1 MNTESE
7 KISFREVQYFR
18 QRWILLLTLAAVGA
32 TWYSFILQIVLGQE
46 FGANA
51 SPDWM
56 MWLIWL
62 IVGIGL
68 PLLIYKANLVIEV
81 KRDYLFIQF
90 VPFTSRKIRFD
101 EIKHIEARTYNPIL
115 EYGGWGIR
123 WGFGNKRAYNI
134 SGNQG
139 VDLTLNN
146 GENVLLGSQN
156 PDELASIVSRRVE
169 RSQRENL
176 RIKSSA

>member
-7 KISFREVQYFR
+7 QISYREVQYFR
-18 QRWILLLTLAAVGA
+18 QRWILLLALAAAGIA
-32 TWYSFILQIVLGQE
+32 WYSFILQIVLGQE
-46 FGANA
+46 FGTNP
-51 SPDWM
+51 SPDWV

-68 PLLIYKANLVIEV
+68 PLLIYMAKLVIEV
-81 KRDYLFIQF
+81 KQDYLFIQF
-90 VPFTSRKIRFD
+90 VPFTNRKIRFN
-101 EIKHIEARTYNPIL
+101 EIKHVKARTYNPIR

-139 VDLTLNN
+139 VGLTLNN
-146 GENVLLGSQN
+146 GENILIGSQN
-156 PDELASIVSRRVE
+156 PDELARIISRRVE
-169 RSQRENL
+169 HSQRENL
-176 RIKSSA
+176 G

>member
-1 MNTESE
+1 MNTETE
-7 KISFREVQYFR
+7 KISYREVQYFR
-18 QRWILLLTLAAVGA
+18 QRWILLLALAAAGVA
-32 TWYSFILQIVLGQE
+32 WYGFILQIVLGQE
-46 FGANA
+46 FGTNP
-51 SPDWM
+51 SPDWV

-81 KRDYLFIQF
+81 RRDYIFIHF
-90 VPFTSRKIRFD
+90 IPFTSRKIGFD

-123 WGFGNKRAYNI
+123 WGFGKKRAYNI

-139 VDLTLNN
+139 VGLTLNN
-146 GENVLLGSQN
+146 GENILIGSQN
-156 PDELASIVSRRVE
+156 PDELARIISRRVE
-169 RSQRENL
+169 RSQHENL
-176 RIKSSA
+176 G

>member
-1 MNTESE
+1 MNTKSE
-7 KISFREVQYFR
+7 KISYREVQYFR
-18 QRWILLLTLAAVGA
+18 QSWILLFTLAATGLV
-32 TWYSFILQIVLGQE
+32 WYGFILQIVLGQE
-46 FGANA
+46 FGTNP
-51 SPDWM
+51 SPDWG

-68 PLLIYKANLVIEV
+68 PLLIYMAKLVIEV
-81 KRDYLFIQF
+81 RRDYLFIQF
-90 VPFTSRKIRFD
+90 IPFTSRKIGFD
-101 EIKHIEARTYNPIL
+101 AIEHVKSRTYNPIR

-123 WGFGNKRAYNI
+123 WGFGKKRAYNI

-146 GENVLLGSQN
+146 GENILIGSQN
-156 PDELASIVSRRVE
+156 SDELASIVSRRVE
-169 RSQRENL
+169 RSQHENL

>member
-7 KISFREVQYFR
+7 QISYREVQYFR
-18 QRWILLLTLAAVGA
+18 QHWILLLALAAVGIA
-32 TWYSFILQIVLGQE
+32 WYSFILQIVLGQE
-46 FGANA
+46 FGTNP
-51 SPDWM
+51 SPDWV

-68 PLLIYKANLVIEV
+68 PLLIYMAKLVIEV
-81 KRDYLFIQF
+81 KQDYLFIQF
-90 VPFTSRKIRFD
+90 VPFTNRKIRFN
-101 EIKHIEARTYNPIL
+101 EIKHVKARTYNPIR

-139 VDLTLNN
+139 VGLTLNN
-146 GENVLLGSQN
+146 GENILIGSQN
-156 PDELASIVSRRVE
+156 PDELARIISRRVE
-169 RSQRENL
+169 HSQRENL
-176 RIKSSA
+176 G